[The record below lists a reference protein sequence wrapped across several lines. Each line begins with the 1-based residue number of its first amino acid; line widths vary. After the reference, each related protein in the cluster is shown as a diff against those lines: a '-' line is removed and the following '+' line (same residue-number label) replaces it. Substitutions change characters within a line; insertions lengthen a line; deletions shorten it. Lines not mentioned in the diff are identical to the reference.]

1 VSASARGDEDLI
13 LTFNNTIYRQ
23 EERMETYIEILLVA
37 LPALFVGFMV
47 ALGFYIVKQWE
58 KVAVL
63 RFGKIIKI
71 ASTGINYRIPIVDS
85 LYRIDMRM
93 QTIDLR
99 GQSAI
104 TKDSISVGL
113 DAVVF
118 MKVEDPEKVILN
130 VVNYIEAVTKYAQT
144 SMRNIVGQYKLDELL
159 SSRDKVAASLK
170 SIIDELAQQWGIDIA
185 RTELQEINLPQNM
198 QRAFAV
204 QAESERESKAIIIK
218 SAAELEASTN
228 LQKAAA
234 NLADNNALQ
243 LRILETIKQVSK
255 DQSNT
260 IIFALPTETLKSIG
274 AGGLAAMASINSSD
288 ARKRAQSKREQT
300 QETEAN
306 EA

>member
-1 VSASARGDEDLI
+1 MDP
-13 LTFNNTIYRQ
+13 
-23 EERMETYIEILLVA
+23 IEIVLIAFAALVV
-37 LPALFVGFMV
+37 FYITT
-47 ALGFYIVKQWE
+47 LGFYIVKQWE

-71 ASTGINYRIPIVDS
+71 ASTGINFKIPFVDT
-85 LYRIDMRM
+85 LYRVDMRM

-130 VVNYIEAVTKYAQT
+130 VVNYYEAVTKYAQT

-159 SSRDKVAASLK
+159 SSREQVAASIK

-204 QAESERESKAIIIK
+204 QAESERESRAIVIK
-218 SAAELEASTN
+218 SAAELEAATN

-234 NLADNNALQ
+234 ILAENDALQ

-260 IIFALPTETLKSIG
+260 IIFALPAETLRSIG

-288 ARKRAQSKREQT
+288 ARKRVQSQK
-300 QETEAN
+300 ETRGKEEDA
-306 EA
+306 E

>member
-1 VSASARGDEDLI
+1 MDLG
-13 LTFNNTIYRQ
+13 
-23 EERMETYIEILLVA
+23 EILLIIFAAIVA
-37 LPALFVGFMV
+37 GFMV
-47 ALGFYIVKQWE
+47 SLSAYIVKQWE

-71 ASTGINYRIPIVDS
+71 ASTGINFKIPFADS
-85 LYRIDMRM
+85 LYRVDMRM
-93 QTIDLR
+93 QTIDLK

-130 VVNYIEAVTKYAQT
+130 VVNYREAVTKYAQT

-159 SSRDKVAASLK
+159 SSREQVATSIK

-204 QAESERESKAIIIK
+204 QAESERESRAIIIK

-228 LQKAAA
+228 LSKAAA
-234 NLADNNALQ
+234 ILKENNALQ

-260 IIFALPTETLKSIG
+260 IIFALPTDTLESAG
-274 AGGLAAMASINSSD
+274 VGGLAAMASINSSD
-288 ARKRAQSKREQT
+288 ARKRIQNKREQ
-300 QETEAN
+300 EKEEPKA
-306 EA
+306 

>member
-1 VSASARGDEDLI
+1 
-13 LTFNNTIYRQ
+13 
-23 EERMETYIEILLVA
+23 MELIEILLIGVA
-37 LPALFVGFMV
+37 ALVVGCI
-47 ALGFYIVKQWE
+47 ATLGFYIVKQWE

-71 ASTGINYRIPIVDS
+71 ASTGINFKIPFVDT
-85 LYRIDMRM
+85 LYRVDMRM

-130 VVNYIEAVTKYAQT
+130 VVNYYEAVTKYAQT

-159 SSRDKVAASLK
+159 SSREQVAASIK

-204 QAESERESKAIIIK
+204 QAESERESRAIVIK
-218 SAAELEASTN
+218 SAAELEAATN

-234 NLADNNALQ
+234 ILAENDALQ

-260 IIFALPTETLKSIG
+260 IIFALPTEVMVS
-274 AGGLAAMASINSSD
+274 AGLSGLAAAASINSSD
-288 ARKRAQSKREQT
+288 GRRRKATMLKVAGIIPPSSLVSEPSQ
-300 QETEAN
+300 QEAE
-306 EA
+306 

>member
-1 VSASARGDEDLI
+1 
-13 LTFNNTIYRQ
+13 
-23 EERMETYIEILLVA
+23 MEPFEILLTILAALVA
-37 LPALFVGFMV
+37 IYLVR
-47 ALGFYIVKQWE
+47 LGFYIVKQWE

-63 RFGKIIKI
+63 RFGKITKI
-71 ASTGINYRIPIVDS
+71 ASTGINFKIPFVDS
-85 LYRIDMRM
+85 LYRVDMRM
-93 QTIDLR
+93 QTLDLR

-130 VVNYIEAVTKYAQT
+130 VVNYKEAVIKYAQT

-159 SSRDKVAASLK
+159 SSREQVAASIK

-204 QAESERESKAIIIK
+204 QAESERESRAIIIK

-234 NLADNNALQ
+234 ILRENDALQ

-260 IIFALPTETLKSIG
+260 IIFALPAETLKSIG

-288 ARKRAQSKREQT
+288 ARKRAENKKQQT
-300 QETEAN
+300 QETE
-306 EA
+306 

>member
-1 VSASARGDEDLI
+1 MEPFEIALI
-13 LTFNNTIYRQ
+13 VLA
-23 EERMETYIEILLVA
+23 M
-37 LPALFVGFMV
+37 LFMGLFA
-47 ALGFYIVKQWE
+47 ALGIYIVKQWE

-71 ASTGINYRIPIVDS
+71 ATTGLHFKIPFVDF
-85 LYRIDMRM
+85 LYRVDMRM

-104 TKDSISVGL
+104 TKDSISVSL

-130 VVNYIEAVTKYAQT
+130 VVNYKEAVTKYAQT

-159 SSRDKVAASLK
+159 SSRDKVAASIK

-204 QAESERESKAIIIK
+204 QAESERESRAIVIK

-228 LQKAAA
+228 LSKAAA
-234 NLADNNALQ
+234 ILAENDALQ

-260 IIFALPTETLKSIG
+260 IIFALPTDTLKNLV

-288 ARKRAQSKREQT
+288 ARKRVQNKLEKTR
-300 QETEAN
+300 ETEEN
-306 EA
+306 EG

>member
-1 VSASARGDEDLI
+1 
-13 LTFNNTIYRQ
+13 
-23 EERMETYIEILLVA
+23 
-37 LPALFVGFMV
+37 
-47 ALGFYIVKQWE
+47 
-58 KVAVL
+58 
-63 RFGKIIKI
+63 
-71 ASTGINYRIPIVDS
+71 
-85 LYRIDMRM
+85 M

-159 SSRDKVAASLK
+159 SSRDKVAASIK

-204 QAESERESKAIIIK
+204 QAESERESRAIVIK
-218 SAAELEASTN
+218 SAAELEAATN

-234 NLADNNALQ
+234 ILAENNALQ

-288 ARKRAQSKREQT
+288 ARKRVENKEDQT
-300 QETEAN
+300 EETNETET
-306 EA
+306 

>member
-1 VSASARGDEDLI
+1 MEPFEIALI
-13 LTFNNTIYRQ
+13 VLA
-23 EERMETYIEILLVA
+23 M
-37 LPALFVGFMV
+37 LFMGLFA
-47 ALGFYIVKQWE
+47 ALGIYIVKQWE

-71 ASTGINYRIPIVDS
+71 ATTGLHFKIPFVDF
-85 LYRIDMRM
+85 LYRVDMRM

-104 TKDSISVGL
+104 TKDSISVSL

-130 VVNYIEAVTKYAQT
+130 VVNYKEAVTKYAQT

-159 SSRDKVAASLK
+159 SSRDKVAASIK

-204 QAESERESKAIIIK
+204 QAESERESRAIVIK

-228 LQKAAA
+228 LSKAAA
-234 NLADNNALQ
+234 ILAENDALQ

-260 IIFALPTETLKSIG
+260 IIFALPTDTLKNLG

-288 ARKRAQSKREQT
+288 ARKRVQNKLEKTR
-300 QETEAN
+300 ETEEN
-306 EA
+306 EG

>member
-1 VSASARGDEDLI
+1 
-13 LTFNNTIYRQ
+13 
-23 EERMETYIEILLVA
+23 MEAFEILLTILAAIVA
-37 LPALFVGFMV
+37 IYMV
-47 ALGFYIVKQWE
+47 RLGFYVVKQWE

-63 RFGKIIKI
+63 RFGKITKI
-71 ASTGINYRIPIVDS
+71 ASTGINFKIPFVDS
-85 LYRIDMRM
+85 LFRVDMRM

-130 VVNYIEAVTKYAQT
+130 VVNYKEAVTKYAQT

-159 SSRDKVAASLK
+159 SSREQVAISIK
-170 SIIDELAQQWGIDIA
+170 RIIDELAQQWGIDIA

-204 QAESERESKAIIIK
+204 QAESERESRAIIIK

-228 LQKAAA
+228 LSKAAA
-234 NLADNNALQ
+234 ILAENDALQ

-260 IIFALPTETLKSIG
+260 IIFALPAETLKSIG
-274 AGGLAAMASINSSD
+274 AGGLAAMASINSSN
-288 ARKRAQSKREQT
+288 ARKRAEDRNRTGQI
-300 QETEAN
+300 QETE
-306 EA
+306 

>member
-1 VSASARGDEDLI
+1 MEPLEISLI
-13 LTFNNTIYRQ
+13 VLG
-23 EERMETYIEILLVA
+23 
-37 LPALFVGFMV
+37 ALFLGFI
-47 ALGFYIVKQWE
+47 ASLGFYVVKQWE

-63 RFGKIIKI
+63 RFGRIIKI
-71 ASTGINYRIPIVDS
+71 ASTGINFKIPIVDT
-85 LYRIDMRM
+85 LYRVDMRM

-118 MKVEDPEKVILN
+118 MKVEAPEKVILN
-130 VVNYIEAVTKYAQT
+130 VVNYKEAVTKYAQT

-159 SSRDKVAASLK
+159 SSRDKVAASIK

-204 QAESERESKAIIIK
+204 QAESERESRAIVIK
-218 SAAELEASTN
+218 SAAELEAATN

-234 NLADNNALQ
+234 ILAENDALQ

-260 IIFALPTETLKSIG
+260 IIFALPAETLRSIG

-288 ARKRAQSKREQT
+288 ARKRVQSQK
-300 QETEAN
+300 ETRGKEEDA
-306 EA
+306 E

>member
-1 VSASARGDEDLI
+1 
-13 LTFNNTIYRQ
+13 
-23 EERMETYIEILLVA
+23 MELIEILLIGVA
-37 LPALFVGFMV
+37 ALVVGCI
-47 ALGFYIVKQWE
+47 ATLGFYIVKQWE

-71 ASTGINYRIPIVDS
+71 ASTGINFKIPFVDT
-85 LYRIDMRM
+85 LYRVDMRM

-130 VVNYIEAVTKYAQT
+130 VVNYYEAVTKYAQT

-159 SSRDKVAASLK
+159 SSREQVAASIK

-204 QAESERESKAIIIK
+204 QAESERESRAIVIK
-218 SAAELEASTN
+218 SAAELEAATN

-234 NLADNNALQ
+234 ILAENDALQ

-260 IIFALPTETLKSIG
+260 IIFALPAETLRSIG

-288 ARKRAQSKREQT
+288 ARKRVQSQK
-300 QETEAN
+300 ETRGKEEDA
-306 EA
+306 E

>member
-1 VSASARGDEDLI
+1 MESIDIVLIIFVVFVVIFIAR
-13 LTFNNTIYRQ
+13 
-23 EERMETYIEILLVA
+23 
-37 LPALFVGFMV
+37 
-47 ALGFYIVKQWE
+47 LGLYIVKQWE

-63 RFGKIIKI
+63 RFGKIAKI
-71 ASTGINYRIPIVDS
+71 ASAGINYKIPIIDS
-85 LYRIDMRM
+85 LYRVDMRM
-93 QTIDLR
+93 QTIDLK

-159 SSRDKVAASLK
+159 SSRDKVAASIK

-204 QAESERESKAIIIK
+204 QAESERESRAIIIK

-228 LQKAAA
+228 LSKAAA
-234 NLADNNALQ
+234 ILAENDALQ

-260 IIFALPTETLKSIG
+260 IIFALPAETLKSIG

-288 ARKRAQSKREQT
+288 ARRRVADKREQA
-300 QETEAN
+300 QETEET

>member
-1 VSASARGDEDLI
+1 
-13 LTFNNTIYRQ
+13 
-23 EERMETYIEILLVA
+23 MEAFEILLTILAAIVA
-37 LPALFVGFMV
+37 IYMV
-47 ALGFYIVKQWE
+47 RLGFYVVKQWE

-63 RFGKIIKI
+63 RFGKITKI
-71 ASTGINYRIPIVDS
+71 ASTGINFKIPFVDS
-85 LYRIDMRM
+85 LFRVDMRM

-130 VVNYIEAVTKYAQT
+130 VVNYKEAVTKYAQT

-159 SSRDKVAASLK
+159 SSREQVAISIK
-170 SIIDELAQQWGIDIA
+170 RIIDELAQQWGIDIA

-204 QAESERESKAIIIK
+204 QAESERESRAIIIK

-228 LQKAAA
+228 LSKAAA
-234 NLADNNALQ
+234 ILAENDALQ

-260 IIFALPTETLKSIG
+260 IIFALPAETLKTIG
-274 AGGLAAMASINSSD
+274 AGGLAAMASINSSN
-288 ARKRAQSKREQT
+288 ARKRAEDRNRTGQI
-300 QETEAN
+300 QETE
-306 EA
+306 

>member
-1 VSASARGDEDLI
+1 
-13 LTFNNTIYRQ
+13 
-23 EERMETYIEILLVA
+23 MELIEILLIGVA
-37 LPALFVGFMV
+37 ALFVGCI
-47 ALGFYIVKQWE
+47 ATLGFYIVKQWE

-63 RFGKIIKI
+63 RFGKIVKI
-71 ASTGINYRIPIVDS
+71 ASTGINFKIPFVDT
-85 LYRIDMRM
+85 LYRVDMRM

-130 VVNYIEAVTKYAQT
+130 VVNYYEAVTKYAQT

-159 SSRDKVAASLK
+159 SSREQVAASIK

-204 QAESERESKAIIIK
+204 QAESERESRAIVIK
-218 SAAELEASTN
+218 SAAELEAATN

-234 NLADNNALQ
+234 ILAENDALQ

-260 IIFALPTETLKSIG
+260 IIFALPAETLRSIG

-288 ARKRAQSKREQT
+288 ARKRVQSQK
-300 QETEAN
+300 ETRGKE
-306 EA
+306 EDEE

>member
-1 VSASARGDEDLI
+1 MGKRERDKNLI
-13 LTFNNTIYRQ
+13 LVFNNTIYRQ
-23 EERMETYIEILLVA
+23 EEKMETLEIVLIA
-37 LPALFVGFMV
+37 LSALIVGFI
-47 ALGFYIVKQWE
+47 AASGFYIVKQWE

-63 RFGKIIKI
+63 RFGKIAKI
-71 ASTGINYRIPIVDS
+71 ASAGINYKIPIIDA
-85 LYRIDMRM
+85 LYRVDMRM
-93 QTIDLR
+93 QTIDLK

-170 SIIDELAQQWGIDIA
+170 SIIDELAQHWGIDIA

-228 LQKAAA
+228 LAKAAA
-234 NLADNNALQ
+234 NLAENNALQ

-288 ARKRAQSKREQT
+288 ARRRTQDKREQT
-300 QETEAN
+300 QKTEETEA
-306 EA
+306 

>member
-1 VSASARGDEDLI
+1 MSPFEIALVVLI
-13 LTFNNTIYRQ
+13 LFI
-23 EERMETYIEILLVA
+23 VA
-37 LPALFVGFMV
+37 LAI
-47 ALGFYIVKQWE
+47 ALGVYIVKQWE

-71 ASTGINYRIPIVDS
+71 ATTGLHFKIPFVDF
-85 LYRIDMRM
+85 LYRVDMRM

-118 MKVEDPEKVILN
+118 MTVEDPEKVILN
-130 VVNYIEAVTKYAQT
+130 VVNYREAVTKYAQT

-159 SSRDKVAASLK
+159 SSREKVAASIK

-185 RTELQEINLPQNM
+185 RTELQEISMPQNM

-204 QAESERESKAIIIK
+204 QAESERESRAIVIK
-218 SAAELEASTN
+218 SAAELEASEN
-228 LQKAAA
+228 LSKAAA
-234 NLADNNALQ
+234 ILKENDALQ

-260 IIFALPTETLKSIG
+260 IIFALPTDTLKSLG

-288 ARKRAQSKREQT
+288 SRRRVQNKLEKTR
-300 QETEAN
+300 ETE
-306 EA
+306 ETEG

>member
-1 VSASARGDEDLI
+1 MSPFEIALVVLI
-13 LTFNNTIYRQ
+13 LFI
-23 EERMETYIEILLVA
+23 VA
-37 LPALFVGFMV
+37 LAV
-47 ALGFYIVKQWE
+47 ALGVYIVKQWE

-71 ASTGINYRIPIVDS
+71 ATTGLHFKIPFVDF
-85 LYRIDMRM
+85 LYRVDMRM

-118 MKVEDPEKVILN
+118 MTVEDPEKVILN
-130 VVNYIEAVTKYAQT
+130 VVNYREAVTKYAQT

-159 SSRDKVAASLK
+159 SSREKVAASIK

-185 RTELQEINLPQNM
+185 RTELQEISMPQNM

-204 QAESERESKAIIIK
+204 QAESERESRAIVIK
-218 SAAELEASTN
+218 SAAELEASEN
-228 LQKAAA
+228 LSKAAA
-234 NLADNNALQ
+234 ILKENDALQ

-260 IIFALPTETLKSIG
+260 IIFALPTDTLKSLG

-288 ARKRAQSKREQT
+288 SRRRVQNKLEKTR
-300 QETEAN
+300 ETE
-306 EA
+306 ETEG

>member
-1 VSASARGDEDLI
+1 
-13 LTFNNTIYRQ
+13 
-23 EERMETYIEILLVA
+23 MELIEILLIGVA
-37 LPALFVGFMV
+37 ALVVGCI
-47 ALGFYIVKQWE
+47 ATLGFYIVKQWE

-71 ASTGINYRIPIVDS
+71 ASTGINFKIPFVDT
-85 LYRIDMRM
+85 LYRVDMRM

-130 VVNYIEAVTKYAQT
+130 VVNYYEAVTKYAQT

-159 SSRDKVAASLK
+159 SSREQVAVSIK

-204 QAESERESKAIIIK
+204 QAESERESRAIVIK
-218 SAAELEASTN
+218 SAAELEAATN

-234 NLADNNALQ
+234 ILADNDALQ

-260 IIFALPTETLKSIG
+260 IIFALPAETLRSIG

-288 ARKRAQSKREQT
+288 ARKRVQSQK
-300 QETEAN
+300 ETRGKE
-306 EA
+306 EDEE

>member
-1 VSASARGDEDLI
+1 
-13 LTFNNTIYRQ
+13 
-23 EERMETYIEILLVA
+23 METLEIVFISLAV
-37 LPALFVGFMV
+37 LFIGFI
-47 ALGFYIVKQWE
+47 ATLGLYIVKQWE

-71 ASTGINYRIPIVDS
+71 ASTGINFKIPFVDT
-85 LYRIDMRM
+85 LYRVDMRM
-93 QTIDLR
+93 QTIDLK

-130 VVNYIEAVTKYAQT
+130 VVNYVEAVTKYAQT

-159 SSRDKVAASLK
+159 SSRDKVAISIK
-170 SIIDELAQQWGIDIA
+170 SIIDELAQEWGIDIV

-234 NLADNNALQ
+234 ILADNNALQ

-274 AGGLAAMASINSSD
+274 AGGLAAMASINSSV
-288 ARKRAQSKREQT
+288 ARKRVQNKPDQT
-300 QETEAN
+300 QETE
-306 EA
+306 ETEPERS

>member
-1 VSASARGDEDLI
+1 
-13 LTFNNTIYRQ
+13 
-23 EERMETYIEILLVA
+23 METLEILLIA
-37 LPALFVGFMV
+37 LPALFVVFIV

-71 ASTGINYRIPIVDS
+71 ASTGINLRIPFVDS
-85 LYRIDMRM
+85 LYRVDMRM

-130 VVNYIEAVTKYAQT
+130 VVNYVEAVTKHAQT
-144 SMRNIVGQYKLDELL
+144 PMRNIFGQYKLDELL

-185 RTELQEINLPQNM
+185 RTELQEINLPQDM

-204 QAESERESKAIIIK
+204 QAEAERESKAIIIK
-218 SAAELEASTN
+218 SVAELEASAN

-274 AGGLAAMASINSSD
+274 AGGLDAMASINSSD
-288 ARKRAQSKREQT
+288 ARKRVENKEDQT
-300 QETEAN
+300 EENKETET
-306 EA
+306 

>member
-1 VSASARGDEDLI
+1 MAIWSTGAGKVEPWEIGLI
-13 LTFNNTIYRQ
+13 FLAVLFV
-23 EERMETYIEILLVA
+23 LLV
-37 LPALFVGFMV
+37 GR
-47 ALGFYIVKQWE
+47 LGFYIVKQWE

-63 RFGKIIKI
+63 RFGKITKI
-71 ASTGINYRIPIVDS
+71 ASTGINFKIPFVDS
-85 LYRIDMRM
+85 LYRVDMRM

-130 VVNYIEAVTKYAQT
+130 VVNYKEAVTKYAQT

-159 SSRDKVAASLK
+159 SSREQVAVSIK

-204 QAESERESKAIIIK
+204 QAESERESRAIVIK

-228 LQKAAA
+228 LAKAAA
-234 NLADNNALQ
+234 VLAENDALQ

-288 ARKRAQSKREQT
+288 SRKRAESKRGQT
-300 QETEAN
+300 QEKEETE
-306 EA
+306 E

>member
-1 VSASARGDEDLI
+1 MSPFEIALVVLI
-13 LTFNNTIYRQ
+13 LFI
-23 EERMETYIEILLVA
+23 VA
-37 LPALFVGFMV
+37 LAI
-47 ALGFYIVKQWE
+47 ALGVYIVKQWE

-71 ASTGINYRIPIVDS
+71 ATTGLHFKIPFVDF
-85 LYRIDMRM
+85 LYRVDMRM

-118 MKVEDPEKVILN
+118 MTVEDPEKVILN
-130 VVNYIEAVTKYAQT
+130 VVNYREAVTKYAQT

-159 SSRDKVAASLK
+159 SSREKVAASIK

-185 RTELQEINLPQNM
+185 RTELQEISMPQNM

-204 QAESERESKAIIIK
+204 QAESERESRAIVIK
-218 SAAELEASTN
+218 SAAELEASEN
-228 LQKAAA
+228 LSKAAA
-234 NLADNNALQ
+234 ILKENDALQ

-260 IIFALPTETLKSIG
+260 IIFALPTDTLKNLG
-274 AGGLAAMASINSSD
+274 AGGLAAMASINSSA
-288 ARKRAQSKREQT
+288 ARTRVQNKLEKTR
-300 QETEAN
+300 ETEEN
-306 EA
+306 EG